1 MVASLNEKATRVK
14 EAAATK
20 IELFDLSDAT
30 FAEEI
35 GATYAINCGGYIWLA
50 ISWIL
55 DLYHIAP
62 KLIRPQQKSLPLLTK
77 CGCPDWKCDV
87 WGCLF
92 EIRALCDQP
101 RRCLPQLPHA
111 PQRSVGSAAYVAS

>member
-35 GATYAINCGGYIWLA
+35 GATYAINWGGYIWLA

-55 DLYHIAP
+55 DLNHM
-62 KLIRPQQKSLPLLTK
+62 LQN
-77 CGCPDWKCDV
+77 
-87 WGCLF
+87 LF
-92 EIRALCDQP
+92 DPSTSHYR
-101 RRCLPQLPHA
+101 
-111 PQRSVGSAAYVAS
+111 Y

>member
-35 GATYAINCGGYIWLA
+35 GAIM
-50 ISWIL
+50 
-55 DLYHIAP
+55 
-62 KLIRPQQKSLPLLTK
+62 R
-77 CGCPDWKCDV
+77 
-87 WGCLF
+87 
-92 EIRALCDQP
+92 
-101 RRCLPQLPHA
+101 
-111 PQRSVGSAAYVAS
+111 